1 MKTLPLEAR
10 VTEAEATAMCG
21 VLVTRLGG
29 SYSRLLGIRLASRD
43 SDEIFKWLVA
53 AILLGAPVRADRAIA
68 AYAAMDSHSLLD
80 STSLGVVREPV
91 LVDLLHRAGIDNY
104 ARRLTSTLRLVAGSV
119 AGAYDND
126 INRLHF
132 FADDASDVVY
142 RLRSLG
148 AGLSRHVVGL
158 FLREM
163 GGVWEKSPQGIP
175 STAIDAARH
184 LGFIES
190 RRHSESAF
198 ELHDLWDRA
207 AHGERTFADFE
218 AALVRLG
225 ENFCSMR
232 RCASCP
238 MAKLC
243 TGKLS
248 S

>member
-10 VTEAEATAMCG
+10 LTEAETAAMCG

-43 SDEIFKWLVA
+43 SDEIFKWLIA
-53 AILLGAPVRADRAIA
+53 SILLGAPVRADRAIA
-68 AYAAMDSHSLLD
+68 AYAALSAHSLLD
-80 STSLGVVREPV
+80 PAALGAVREPV
-91 LVDLLHRAGIDNY
+91 LVALLRKAGVDNY
-104 ARRLTSTLRLVAGSV
+104 ARRLTSTLRLAAGSV
-119 AGAYDND
+119 AGSYDSD

-163 GGVWEKSPQGIP
+163 GGVWEKSTQGLP
-175 STAIDAARH
+175 AVAVDAARH

-190 RRHSESAF
+190 RRHSESAN
-198 ELHDLWDRA
+198 ELRELWESA

-232 RCASCP
+232 RCALCP
-238 MAKLC
+238 IVKLC
-243 TGKLS
+243 TGRLS
-248 S
+248 A